1 MLRPDL
7 ADGRWRSSV
16 HLPLT
21 PILSAAAD
29 AFSEQGYHATS
40 VRDIAARVGVTV
52 PALYYHH
59 ANKEAILFALQ
70 DHSIDWLSDLC
81 LAALADE
88 QTPPRRF
95 FNLVEAI
102 VLYMT
107 NSTRLA
113 SLDNE
118 IKSLSPEHHRTYASK
133 RRRIETLLA
142 DEVRAGA
149 AEGSFEVTSAEV
161 TARALLGMFQ
171 AIAVWYDPGG
181 PVTPEELAAQYV
193 DVAAHTVGAR
203 SDGARRGRSPSPVA
217 GLAARDGQRS

>member
-1 MLRPDL
+1 
-7 ADGRWRSSV
+7 V
-16 HLPLT
+16 QLPLT

-29 AFSEQGYHATS
+29 AFSDQGYHATS

-70 DHSIDWLSDLC
+70 DRSIDWLTELC
-81 LAALADE
+81 LAALSDAR
-88 QTPPRRF
+88 TPPGRF
-95 FNLVEAI
+95 FNLVEAV

-113 SLDNE
+113 ALDNE
-118 IKSLSPEHHRTYASK
+118 IKSLSAEHRRTYSSK
-133 RRRIETLLA
+133 RRRIEQIMA
-142 DEVRAGA
+142 DEIRAGV

-171 AIAVWYDPGG
+171 AIAVWYDAGG
-181 PVTPEELAAQYV
+181 PVAPQELAHQYL
-193 DVAAHTVGAR
+193 DVAAHTVGAHR
-203 SDGARRGRSPSPVA
+203 DAARRVYTSTIMGRTA
-217 GLAARDGQRS
+217 QDGPLT